1 MVNMKKKNK
10 KKNISLIIAFIAGL
24 IIYLTGLFI
33 LFCSTLTRIENFR
46 RLFPNLV
53 YTRNSLMGVKL
64 LGCILFI
71 IGFIIFMV
79 SVVLLY
85 KKDKIKENVQELI
98 IEGKADVIT
107 IIVMT
112 YLLIFMLVICL
123 VFDQVIGALLFGIT
137 LLIQSVLNNTL
148 IKCFKKNLDGK

>member
-148 IKCFKKNLDGK
+148 IKYFKKNLDGK